1 MLPLPTKF
9 FVTSGKAVSKVS
21 DLNAFDEALQ
31 NAGLAEQNIV
41 SVSSV
46 LPVGI
51 RAVRRRDLP
60 MGAITHCVLAQ
71 QRGGEGETISAG
83 IAYGFRDDEFAA
95 YVAEGQMHR
104 TKNSLREVMEW
115 KMGEMAK
122 LRGIK
127 FRRID
132 YRIEDLSI
140 PMDYYGAFFFFQAE
154 DGIRDL
160 TVTGVQTCALPIF
173 RGRVGARRGL
183 RECPRPG

>member
-60 MGAITHCVLAQ
+60 MGAITHCVLAP
-71 QRGGEGETISAG
+71 QRGGEGQTISAG
-83 IAYGFRDDEFAA
+83 LADGVRHAAFGGVFAA
-95 YVAEGQMHR
+95 GPFHR
-104 TKNSLREVMEW
+104 GKNSLRE
-115 KMGEMAK
+115 GMA
-122 LRGIK
+122 GN
-127 FRRID
+127 
-132 YRIEDLSI
+132 
-140 PMDYYGAFFFFQAE
+140 
-154 DGIRDL
+154 
-160 TVTGVQTCALPIF
+160 
-173 RGRVGARRGL
+173 
-183 RECPRPG
+183 

>member
-1 MLPLPTKF
+1 MLQMPKKF
-9 FVTSGKAVSKVS
+9 FVTSGKAVSRVS
-21 DLNAFDEALQ
+21 DLNAFDEALL
-31 NAGLAEQNIV
+31 NANIGEQNLV
-41 SVSSV
+41 YVSSI
-46 LPVGI
+46 LPIGI
-51 RAVRRRDLP
+51 KQTRRMELP

-83 IAYGFRDDEFAA
+83 IAYGFRDDDFGG
-95 YVAEGQMHR
+95 YVAEGHMHG

-140 PMDYYGAFFFFQAE
+140 PMDHYGACLA
-154 DGIRDL
+154 
-160 TVTGVQTCALPIF
+160 ALVF
-173 RGRVGARRGL
+173 LV
-183 RECPRPG
+183 

>member
-1 MLPLPTKF
+1 MLPIPTKF

-83 IAYGFRDDEFAA
+83 IAYGFRDDDFGG
-95 YVAEGQMHR
+95 YGAEGHMPR
-104 TKNSLREVMEW
+104 TKNSLRAG
-115 KMGEMAK
+115 MGWRLGGMAK
-122 LRGIK
+122 LRGGK
-127 FRRID
+127 FRRVD
-132 YRIEDLSI
+132 YRIENLSN
-140 PMDYYGAFFFFQAE
+140 PMDHLGACLA
-154 DGIRDL
+154 
-160 TVTGVQTCALPIF
+160 ALGF
-173 RGRVGARRGL
+173 LA
-183 RECPRPG
+183 